1 MNKGMFYC
9 LPFLALTQVAA
20 SNALPQLEVASLFN
34 KVESSS
40 VKMKAPKP
48 TVVKPISGRNANV
61 SSMIKIF
68 KPRAGRNA
76 RLLKGRNLKLIK
88 RR

>member
-20 SNALPQLEVASLFN
+20 SNALPHLEVASLFN
-34 KVESSS
+34 KTESTS
-40 VKMKAPKP
+40 VKTEAPKP
-48 TVVKPISGRNANV
+48 NVANPISGRNANV
-61 SSMIKIF
+61 GPMIKIF

>member
-20 SNALPQLEVASLFN
+20 SNAVPH
-34 KVESSS
+34 
-40 VKMKAPKP
+40 
-48 TVVKPISGRNANV
+48 
-61 SSMIKIF
+61 
-68 KPRAGRNA
+68 RNA

>member
-20 SNALPQLEVASLFN
+20 SNAVPHLEVASLFN
-34 KVESSS
+34 KAESSS
-40 VKMKAPKP
+40 IKMEAPKP
-48 TVVKPISGRNANV
+48 NVAKPISGRNAN
-61 SSMIKIF
+61 SMIKIF

>member
-9 LPFLALTQVAA
+9 LPFLAMTQVAA
-20 SNALPQLEVASLFN
+20 SNALPQKEGVMLFKVTEASN
-34 KVESSS
+34 TSVEL
-40 VKMKAPKP
+40 PKP
-48 TVVKPISGRNANV
+48 ILVNPISDRNINIGP
-61 SSMIKIF
+61 MIKIF

-76 RLLKGRNLKLIK
+76 RLLKGRTLKLIK